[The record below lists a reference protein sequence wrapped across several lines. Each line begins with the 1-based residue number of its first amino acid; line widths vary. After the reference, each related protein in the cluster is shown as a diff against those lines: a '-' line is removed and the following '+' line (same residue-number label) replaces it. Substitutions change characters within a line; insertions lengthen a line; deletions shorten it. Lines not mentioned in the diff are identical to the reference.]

1 MDAKKLIELRKQA
14 EKAVKDMPDGEFK
27 LKAFEVILNHL
38 LAPGKAQGSSE
49 PQVEIQPKASEKSSL
64 ENADARSTQGR
75 ILVLKDEGF
84 FKKPQSISQVR
95 SELQAHGW
103 HYPVTTLSG
112 QLIKLVQKRKLRRQR
127 GKDGKRQGWVYT
139 NP

>member
-38 LAPGKAQGSSE
+38 LAPGKMQAQTSSDAGSSSKHVPAPE
-49 PQVEIQPKASEKSSL
+49 PDT
-64 ENADARSTQGR
+64 ADAESAQGR
-75 ILVLKDEGF
+75 ILVLKAEGF
-84 FKKPQSISQVR
+84 FKSPRSIGQTR

-112 QLIKLVQKRKLRRQR
+112 ELMKLVQRRRLRRQR
-127 GKDGKRQGWVYT
+127 GKEGNRQVWVYT